1 MRFLSQK
8 FLSAIAMIAV
18 VSFSSCGGGV
28 DRAKAD
34 AVANAFLKS
43 SYALD
48 FKAADALA
56 SGSAASMLD
65 LKATGETAD
74 EKTEREALG
83 KALKPATCK
92 EDGDNATCTFCCGA
106 DGKDSPN
113 VLKLSKKDNKW
124 TVVGFEIDQSRPE
137 VVALVFMQYIA
148 KTNFEK
154 AAKLADKNVQPL
166 ISMAGSQQKEMQAK
180 ETAEEKAERLKKIK
194 NLKSATCEVNGD
206 KATCKLC
213 CDLGADS
220 ESIDLVKQDGK
231 WLITIDKEKKEA
243 KMKSDMEKSM
253 NDVNMENPDSTATV
267 TE

>member
-18 VSFSSCGGGV
+18 VSFSSCGV
-28 DRAKAD
+28 DRTKAD

-48 FKAADALA
+48 FKAADELA
-56 SGSAASMLD
+56 SGSAATLLD
-65 LKATGETAD
+65 LKATGETAE

-92 EDGDNATCTFCCGA
+92 EDGDNATCTFCCAA
-106 DGKDSPN
+106 DGKDSPYL
-113 VLKLSKKDNKW
+113 LKLSKKENKW
-124 TVVGFEIDQSRPE
+124 TVVAFDIDQSRPE
-137 VVALVFMQYIA
+137 VVALAFMMQIA
-148 KTNFEK
+148 KTNFDK
-154 AAKLADKNVQPL
+154 AAKLADKNVQPF

-194 NLKSATCEVNGD
+194 NLKSATCQVNGD

-220 ESIDLVKQDGK
+220 EAIDLVKQDGK
-231 WLITIDKEKKEA
+231 WLVTIDKEKKEA
-243 KMKSDMEKSM
+243 KMKADMEKGM